1 MESTEASAPTEEST
15 EKAATEFEEQI
26 SKCDYCLKD
35 YKDILDSFSECNHKI
50 CPVCLLRRIFILNI
64 TDLNGSSDKLTIK
77 CSKCNKD
84 ECTLTKN
91 LDELCDLSNK
101 KSKILKEN
109 EGERNNNNS
118 ISSNICQ
125 IHKNVIKH
133 FCLDCCQHLCK
144 KCYDDPNNPHNKHT
158 AMGVD
163 KVISSLNAEIKNI
176 PLSFKSKDE
185 FQTHWDQICKK
196 MKAESQDTFNE
207 TMNKIEEVTKMISE
221 FKQEYE
227 KRYKEELTKI
237 VKTLKVLKL
246 FYFDYYSERDESQ
259 KDKDLDSLR
268 FVNSINNELAK
279 LETKKDITY
288 IQKINEAK
296 LIIDNLKK
304 NSKINFSIHLLFNKL
319 KNNYGFESEIKGAH
333 EKFINSVVELRDGKL
348 LTTSMDYSMKIWEEK
363 EYQFN
368 LHNKIDKRCGCIIS
382 SLKIEGDK
390 ILTSNNSSNSIYIWN
405 QNPKG
410 EYSLESSLSMHSKP
424 VVYMAKLENG
434 NLITSGSDKLI
445 IIWEKNEAG
454 FYEGKETITEENIVK
469 KIVALKNNKFGYTAD
484 DGVLKIMAK
493 NQNKT
498 NNEETSSN
506 EAQEKKEGETE
517 KEENTND
524 GNENQTEYK
533 KICELKR
540 HTGKINCMC
549 QLKNDYLFTGGA
561 NVNKNKDHHIIV
573 WKPDGDNGYIYS
585 QTLTGH
591 KVDISDIIQL
601 KDERVASSSKDR
613 TIIIWKATFEN
624 DDKNTVKYVQD
635 EILTEY
641 THGMYGLLELKD
653 SRICTITSNNS
664 LIFWRKSG
672 SLPYC

>member
-1 MESTEASAPTEEST
+1 
-15 EKAATEFEEQI
+15 
-26 SKCDYCLKD
+26 
-35 YKDILDSFSECNHKI
+35 
-50 CPVCLLRRIFILNI
+50 
-64 TDLNGSSDKLTIK
+64 
-77 CSKCNKD
+77 
-84 ECTLTKN
+84 
-91 LDELCDLSNK
+91 
-101 KSKILKEN
+101 
-109 EGERNNNNS
+109 
-118 ISSNICQ
+118 
-125 IHKNVIKH
+125 
-133 FCLDCCQHLCK
+133 
-144 KCYDDPNNPHNKHT
+144 
-158 AMGVD
+158 
-163 KVISSLNAEIKNI
+163 
-176 PLSFKSKDE
+176 
-185 FQTHWDQICKK
+185 
-196 MKAESQDTFNE
+196 
-207 TMNKIEEVTKMISE
+207 
-221 FKQEYE
+221 
-227 KRYKEELTKI
+227 
-237 VKTLKVLKL
+237 
-246 FYFDYYSERDESQ
+246 
-259 KDKDLDSLR
+259 
-268 FVNSINNELAK
+268 
-279 LETKKDITY
+279 
-288 IQKINEAK
+288 
-296 LIIDNLKK
+296 
-304 NSKINFSIHLLFNKL
+304 
-319 KNNYGFESEIKGAH
+319 
-333 EKFINSVVELRDGKL
+333 
-348 LTTSMDYSMKIWEEK
+348 MKIWEEK

-664 LIFWRKSG
+664 LIFWRKWG
-672 SLPYC
+672 SFPYC

>member
-1 MESTEASAPTEEST
+1 MTTSEPTNEESKETTTT
-15 EKAATEFEEQI
+15 EYEQQLT
-26 SKCDYCLKD
+26 KCDYCLKE
-35 YKDILDSFSECNHKI
+35 YKDILDNFSECGHKI

-64 TDLNGSSDKLTIK
+64 TDLNGSSDNLTIK

-84 ECTLTKN
+84 ECKMTKN
-91 LDELCDLSNK
+91 LDELIELSTK
-101 KSKILKEN
+101 KTKIFTNQN
-109 EGERNNNNS
+109 EGERNNNNFS
-118 ISSNICQ
+118 SSNICQ
-125 IHKNVIKH
+125 VHKNVIKH
-133 FCLDCCQHLCK
+133 FCLDCCQYLCK
-144 KCYDDPNNPHNKHT
+144 KCYDDKNNPHYKHT

-176 PLSFKSKDE
+176 PLSFKSKEE

-196 MKAESQDTFNE
+196 MKEESQDTFNE
-207 TMNKIEEVTKMISE
+207 TMNKIEEVSKMIVD
-221 FKQEYE
+221 FKKEYE
-227 KRYKEELTKI
+227 KKYKEELTKI

-246 FYFDYYSERDESQ
+246 FYFDYYFERDESQ
-259 KDKDLDSLR
+259 KEKDLDSLR
-268 FVNSINNELAK
+268 YVNSINSELAK

-304 NSKINFSIHLLFNKL
+304 NNKINFSIHLLYNKL

-333 EKFINSVVELRDGKL
+333 EKFINSVFELRDGKL
-348 LTTSMDYSMKIWEEK
+348 LTTSYDYSMKIWEEK

-368 LHNKIDKRCGCIIS
+368 LHNKIDKRCGCVIA

-390 ILTSNNSSNSIYIWN
+390 ILTSNNSSNSIYIWG

-410 EYSLESSLSMHSKP
+410 EYSIESSLSMHSKP
-424 VVYMAKLENG
+424 VVCMVELENG
-434 NLITSGSDKLI
+434 NLITSGTDKLI
-445 IIWEKNEAG
+445 IIWNKNEAG

-469 KIVALKNNKFGYTAD
+469 KIVALKDNKFGYTGD
-484 DGVLKIMAK
+484 DGILKIMAK
-493 NQNKT
+493 NSNKS
-498 NNEETSSN
+498 NNEEASPN
-506 EAQEKKEGETE
+506 EECKEGET
-517 KEENTND
+517 KCEENTND

-549 QLKNDYLFTGGA
+549 ELKNEYLFTGGA

-573 WKPDGDNGYIYS
+573 WKPDGENGYIYS
-585 QTLTGH
+585 QTLSGH

-601 KDERVASSSKDR
+601 KDGRVASSSKDR
-613 TIIIWKATFEN
+613 TIIIWKPTFEN
-624 DDKNTVKYVQD
+624 DDKNTIKYVSD